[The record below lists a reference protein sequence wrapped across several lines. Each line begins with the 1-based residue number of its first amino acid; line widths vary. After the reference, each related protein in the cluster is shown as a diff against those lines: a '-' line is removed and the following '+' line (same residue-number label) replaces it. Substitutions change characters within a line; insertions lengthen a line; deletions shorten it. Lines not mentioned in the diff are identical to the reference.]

1 MNKTT
6 IKYICVATLTV
17 LLTVAVIFTP
27 YVYYAVSDA
36 KILSNS
42 QVEEFSLQKAGEKST
57 LEEKIALI
65 TSEKA
70 IWVNEALEQDDVQTN
85 VLRAVRNM
93 SNYLCDE
100 YTKNVLSTFLDSDNI
115 TLTYFESTIASGPVN
130 GKPVYVPL
138 LYAEFYGDE
147 FPAAT
152 VLIDRDTNKVYQF
165 TITANEKTFYTKESE
180 DTFYSGLNIPE
191 DDYYE
196 IMHSVHKQLLDYFS
210 SISLPRIS
218 ITARR
223 ESFKFSVFGFNYLY
237 HKYDIEDDLAN
248 DTHNYYDNSQ
258 SEELS

>member
-1 MNKTT
+1 MNKSTV
-6 IKYICVATLTV
+6 KYISVAALAV
-17 LLTVAVIFTP
+17 LLTVSVIFTP

-36 KILSNS
+36 KILANS
-42 QVEEFSLQKAGEKST
+42 QVEEFSLQRAGEKST

-70 IWVNEALEQDDVQTN
+70 IWVNEALEQDDVKPT

-93 SNYLCDE
+93 GNYLCDE
-100 YTKNVLSTFLDSDNI
+100 YTKNVLSTFLDSEDI

-130 GKPVYVPL
+130 GEPVYVPL
-138 LYAEFYGDE
+138 LYAEFYGDN

-152 VLIDRDTNKVYQF
+152 VLVDRYTNKVYQF

-180 DTFYSGLNIPE
+180 DAFYSGLNIPE

-196 IMHSVHKQLLDYFS
+196 IMHSVYKQLLDYFS
-210 SISLPRIS
+210 NLSLPRVS